1 MEDVLFQLGIGPEE
15 IHLHWLATAFQN
27 TVENN
32 ALPSPWELVE
42 YVEDEVS
49 YYYHNTETSETS
61 WDHPML
67 AMFQAEVASCRHR
80 AKTNFLA
87 NEHFASKRRQWVW
100 GRLKSIVVRMKRLN
114 DRAGAWFATN
124 IVKRF
129 FAGWS
134 KYAGERNRNRVKA
147 RAFVR
152 AKYFKSFFHAWR
164 EAAFLRSTK
173 RAVTYRQARRHRN
186 WALARKH
193 FAVWHAFTA
202 LHAEARA
209 ERKETL
215 GRAEAFHRKITL
227 RKCWPFIVS
236 AVDRRKATREH
247 LRWQCSEQNRLFSA
261 YLNVEDLH
269 AAKCTCQSWHAL
281 VQHFC
286 TTVRRLFPPHFQVTR
301 RPRGKVGTLVSTVCF
316 FANVVHLDISRGGGR
331 RRYNGSGIVSQEQ
344 IHDNHL
350 IKIGKHLKALETVNL
365 ENNYSITG
373 QGVATASKHWPM
385 LKRVNVRGCNI
396 TRMHCFETLC
406 TDHDRL
412 KYVEFGPSEKRADVD
427 SGPGR
432 SLPAPR
438 KFDACKVFFYCSGR
452 LKALPDP
459 PRLRTLILSGVRT
472 NLVEM
477 INVLSVLG
485 RGLQTLDI
493 SSTFVWGE
501 SEDVRKTLKAVPCIR
516 RVKVVNA
523 LKGRDSAVGGAK
535 RNACIETGVNAW
547 IASCGRHVAVV
558 PHYCSCHACVH
569 AGSKCKRSPAA
580 GPMTW
585 LSFTGNAGSSRGEVG
600 GAAAGF
606 RLPAIASRHA

>member
-42 YVEDEVS
+42 YVEEEVS

-124 IVKRF
+124 I
-129 FAGWS
+129 
-134 KYAGERNRNRVKA
+134 
-147 RAFVR
+147 
-152 AKYFKSFFHAWR
+152 
-164 EAAFLRSTK
+164 
-173 RAVTYRQARRHRN
+173 
-186 WALARKH
+186 
-193 FAVWHAFTA
+193 
-202 LHAEARA
+202 
-209 ERKETL
+209 
-215 GRAEAFHRKITL
+215 
-227 RKCWPFIVS
+227 
-236 AVDRRKATREH
+236 
-247 LRWQCSEQNRLFSA
+247 NRLFSA

-523 LKGRDSAVGGAK
+523 LKGRDSAVGGRK
-535 RNACIETGVNAW
+535 TE
-547 IASCGRHVAVV
+547 
-558 PHYCSCHACVH
+558 
-569 AGSKCKRSPAA
+569 
-580 GPMTW
+580 
-585 LSFTGNAGSSRGEVG
+585 
-600 GAAAGF
+600 
-606 RLPAIASRHA
+606 RLH